1 MFYAIVNWRFINRG
15 IAMIIMLFQKD
26 AFKEILLPNVD
37 NTDYKIFIDKKDFN
51 IKKSF
56 HLMFEVIDRKW
67 RIKAED
73 KSYQLI
79 HHKLTLDTVEISGE
93 EIVTIKTVYG
103 EIIKGIT
110 FDSEFSLA
118 SYQKYDLIKT
128 NEINIGKAEDNT
140 IVYEFMNLIS
150 KSHCSIVRY
159 NRSHI
164 IYDYSVNGVFVNN
177 KRIHKSCSLKFG
189 DVISIFGLKIVY
201 LGEII
206 ALGSYVGE
214 VSVNEK
220 LRRYSAQPVGNMIPS
235 VKHSNIFFNRS
246 PRIFPSI
253 STEEVV
259 IEPPTTPQFT
269 KKKSLLTTLG
279 PSLTMAI
286 PMLLGCGIMIVS
298 AFLSGSAASAFMFT
312 GIITALGSAVL
323 GSLWAFINIRETKK
337 NEIADEAQRFNM
349 YGNYLL
355 EMAEYIK
362 EKYRLN
368 SEAMYTMYPSAGDCC
383 RYNELSSELWS
394 RNNTHKDFLF
404 CRLGTGDIDFQV
416 DIKIPKEKFSV
427 TYDSLKDKPAM
438 LYENFKILQ
447 NVPVG
452 VDLGQHSV
460 FGIAGGKH
468 KAGVYDIVNN
478 IIVKTAANISYT
490 DVKIA
495 FCYDSSKDNTDRWDY
510 IKWLP
515 HVWSENKKMRYFA
528 TNRQEAADVF
538 FELSNIL
545 RRRAEQSSQS
555 YDKVIYKPHYFLFIS
570 DVSMLDGELISKYV
584 FDKNNNYGLTTFI
597 LTDFYQ
603 NLPNI
608 CENIIENDE
617 SYKGSYNVI
626 NTSETPVNIN
636 FDRIDSSELMSFAKR
651 ISNIMVRES
660 EDDTSIAN
668 SLDFFEM
675 YNADSLEDFGIEEQW
690 RKNRTYN
697 SMKALIGKKAGGADC
712 YLDIHE
718 KYHGPHGLVAG
729 TTGSGKSELI
739 QTLMLSLAI
748 NYSPDDIAFFVID
761 FKGGGMANLFDGLP
775 HMAGQ
780 ISNLS
785 GNQIGRAMISIK
797 SENLRRQKI
806 FNEFGVNNINLYTR
820 LYKSGEAPMPIPH
833 LLIIID
839 EFAELKKEEP
849 DFMRELISVAQV
861 GRSLGVHLILAT
873 QKPSG
878 TVDDNIWS
886 NAKFRLCLRVQ
897 DRQDSN
903 DMLHKP
909 DAAYITQAGRCYLQ
923 VGNDEIFEL
932 FQSGWSGAVYDDKKD
947 GGKSEIATMIT
958 ATGKTAI
965 VGSHTKMKRKEAERF
980 SWYKF
985 LLNCIRSVRN
995 SVDFNSEVVNYS
1007 QKFALKVIEEAKSAG
1022 YNIGNS
1028 NSEISAVMNF
1038 EEMIPSLD
1046 MPDEE
1051 IISSIIQKSSQNN
1064 KKLPEV
1070 KEKTQLEAIVEY
1082 IKKVAIKENYKAKTQ
1097 LWMPLL
1103 EKLIVL
1109 DKINDISYFHNGWD
1123 ESDKWTLDCIVG
1135 LYDDPQNQSQLPFR
1149 IDFARGGH
1157 LAVCGSV
1164 VSGKST
1170 FLQTLVYSLAIKYS
1184 PSRLNFYLLDYSS
1197 GMLGA
1202 FEKLPHTGGVIREN
1216 DIDKAGKFFN
1226 MISSIIEERK
1236 KLFKGGNFSQ
1246 FVKVNGVVVPAI
1258 IIVIDNFA
1266 GFKEKTENR
1275 FDEIIINLARDGV
1288 GYGIFLAI
1296 SAAGFGMNEIQN
1308 RIGDNIRTVVSL
1320 EMSDKFKYMDVLRS
1334 THIDIIPESGIKGR
1348 GIGYVEGRLLEFQ
1361 TAVAV
1366 DADDDYKRNSR
1377 IEEICCK
1384 MRGSCNSK
1392 FARQIPFIPE
1402 NPTYE
1407 DLSGIDEYKDV
1418 IEKQWLLPVGYNF
1431 EDASVYSIDLMKTYC
1446 YSITG
1451 KGRTGKTNLL
1461 RLIMLAALKKN
1472 GKYAVI
1478 EKSRN
1483 ELCGFKAENISYLQ
1497 TDAEILEYFKSIT
1510 DDFIQRNKLKKE
1522 LADNGFSDEIIF
1534 EKMQKFPPIFI
1545 FVSDV
1550 CEFIESVYH
1559 PEGNVGNMSGFFE
1572 NIFEKGFLHN
1582 IYFFGCINTDD
1593 AASVTGFK
1601 AYHLFTAYR
1610 TGAHLGGN
1618 VAAQRIFNFQNIHY
1632 SQVSKSMKK
1641 GEALVPS
1648 SDDDTVAEKVII
1660 PLVGGNRE

>member
-1 MFYAIVNWRFINRG
+1 
-15 IAMIIMLFQKD
+15 MIIMLFQTN
-26 AFKEILLPNVD
+26 AFREVLLPNAD
-37 NTDYKIFIDKKDFN
+37 NTDYKIFIDKKDFS
-51 IKKSF
+51 IKRSF
-56 HLMFEVIDRKW
+56 YLKFEVIDRKW
-67 RIKAED
+67 RIKSDD
-73 KSYQLI
+73 KYYQI
-79 HHKLTLDTVEISGE
+79 IYHKQSLDMVEISGR

-103 EIIKGIT
+103 DIIKVIT
-110 FDSEFSLA
+110 FDCEFSLA
-118 SYQKYDLIKT
+118 SFQKYDLIKN
-128 NEINIGKAEDNT
+128 NEINIGKALDNT

-159 NRSHI
+159 NRSHV

-177 KRIHKSCSLKFG
+177 KRINKSYSLQFG

-214 VSVNEK
+214 LSVNENLK
-220 LRRYSAQPVGNMIPS
+220 RFSVQIASNMTPA
-235 VKHSNIFFNRS
+235 VKHNDVFFNRS

-253 STEEVV
+253 TTEEIV
-259 IEPPTTPQFT
+259 IEPPTTPQFS

-286 PMLLGCGIMIVS
+286 PMLLGCGIMIIS
-298 AFLSGSAASAFMFT
+298 SFLSGSAASAFMFT

-323 GSLWAFINIRETKK
+323 GTLWAFINIRETKK
-337 NEIADEAQRFNM
+337 SEIADEVQRFNM
-349 YGNYLL
+349 YGNYLI
-355 EMAEYIK
+355 EMADYIK

-368 SEAMYTMYPSAGDCC
+368 AEVMYTTYPSSEDCC
-383 RYNELSSELWS
+383 RYNELSSELWN
-394 RNNTHKDFLF
+394 RNNTHNDFLF

-416 DIKIPKEKFSV
+416 DIKIPKEKFSI

-438 LYENFKILQ
+438 LYENFKILH

-452 VDLGQHSV
+452 VDLGQHNV

-468 KAGVYDIVNN
+468 KAGAYDIVNN
-478 IIVKTAANISYT
+478 IIIQTAANISYT
-490 DVKIA
+490 DAKII
-495 FCYDSSKDNTDRWDY
+495 FCYDSSSDNTKRWDY

-528 TNRQEAADVF
+528 TNAQEAADVF
-538 FELSNIL
+538 FEISNIL
-545 RRRAEQSSQS
+545 RHRAEQSSQS
-555 YDKVIYKPHYFLFIS
+555 HEKVVYKPHYFLFIS
-570 DVSMLDGELISKYV
+570 DVSILDGELISKYV
-584 FDKNNNYGLTTFI
+584 FDKKNNYGLTTFI
-597 LTDFYQ
+597 LTDYYQ
-603 NLPNI
+603 NLPNT

-617 SYKGSYNVI
+617 NYKGSYNVI
-626 NTSETPVNIN
+626 SASESPVSMN
-636 FDRIDSSELMSFAKR
+636 FDNVKPYELMSFAKR

-675 YNADSLEDFGIEEQW
+675 YNADSLEDFAVEEQW

-697 SMKALIGKKAGGADC
+697 SMKALIGKKVGGANC

-748 NYSPDDIAFFVID
+748 NYSPDDISFFVID
-761 FKGGGMANLFDGLP
+761 FKGGGMANLFEGLP

-903 DMLHKP
+903 DMLHKD

-958 ATGKTAI
+958 PTGKTAI
-965 VGSHTKMKRKEAERF
+965 VGSHTKMKRKEAERR

-985 LLNCIRSVRN
+985 LLSCIRSIKN
-995 SVDFNSEVVNYS
+995 STEYNFDEVNYD
-1007 QKFALKVIEEAKSAG
+1007 QKFALKVIEEAKTAG
-1022 YNIGNS
+1022 YNIGSS
-1028 NSEISAVMNF
+1028 NSEINAVIIF
-1038 EEMIPSLD
+1038 QEMVPSFD
-1046 MPDEE
+1046 MSDEE
-1051 IISSIIQKSSQNN
+1051 IIDSIIKMSSLSN

-1070 KEKTQLEAIVEY
+1070 KEKTQLEVIVDY

-1103 EKLIVL
+1103 EKIIIL
-1109 DKINDISYFHNGWD
+1109 DKINDASYLQNGWN
-1123 ESDKWTLDCIVG
+1123 ENDKWTLDCIVG

-1157 LAVCGSV
+1157 FAVCGSV
-1164 VSGKST
+1164 ISGKST

-1184 PSRLNFYLLDYSS
+1184 PRCLNFYMLDYSS

-1246 FVKVNGVVVPAI
+1246 FVKVNGIVVPAI
-1258 IIVIDNFA
+1258 VIVIDNFA
-1266 GFKEKTENR
+1266 GFKEKTENC
-1275 FDEIIINLARDGV
+1275 FDDIIINLARDGV

-1296 SAAGFGMNEIQN
+1296 SAAGFGVNEIQS

-1320 EMSDKFKYMDVLRS
+1320 EMSDKFKYMDILRS
-1334 THIDIIPESGIKGR
+1334 THIDIMPESGVKGR

-1384 MRGSCNSK
+1384 MRDNCNSK

-1402 NPTYE
+1402 NPTFE
-1407 DLSGIDEYKDV
+1407 DLSGVEEYNAC
-1418 IEKQWLLPVGYNF
+1418 IEKQWLLPVGYNY
-1431 EDASVYSIDLMKTYC
+1431 EDASVYSIDLTKTYC

-1483 ELCGFKAENISYLQ
+1483 EFGGYKADNISYLR
-1497 TDAEILEYFKSIT
+1497 TDSEIFEFFKSIT
-1510 DDFIQRNKLKKE
+1510 DDFIQRNKFKKE
-1522 LADNGFSDEIIF
+1522 LADSGLSDEKIYR
-1534 EKMQKFPPIFI
+1534 KMQKFPSIYI

-1550 CEFIESVYH
+1550 CELIESIYH
-1559 PEGNVGNMSGFFE
+1559 PEDNVGNMSGFFE

-1582 IYFFGCINTDD
+1582 IFFFGCINTDD

-1601 AYHLFTAYR
+1601 AYHLFTAYK

-1618 VAAQRIFNFQNIHY
+1618 IAAQRIFNFQNIHY

-1648 SDDDTVAEKVII
+1648 ADDDTVSEKIII